1 MPYYHIY
8 LRTYERRFRF
18 APPVYSLALFNG
30 LPMQYQ
36 KMDRLE
42 FTYRLSTGIPQISLR
57 VNGRSLE
64 LPAPHLLIKRPGDEI
79 EHPAPAEQE
88 SFWISYPKE
97 TMELFRA
104 GGLPD
109 GLTGCGFRFTPE
121 FSRILREIHQTAPH
135 AMESGMCEKLDM
147 LCFNLIQETLMN
159 LRQCGENDC
168 TGAVEKIA
176 EYFRNNFTSDI
187 DLELL
192 LSSQGLSRRSFFR
205 RWKDSYSMPPAQYII
220 HLKMAEACRLLAETE
235 KNLSEITLALNF
247 QSTSYFCNLFR
258 RRFGITPLEFRKANR
273 LNFIR

>member
-159 LRQCGENDC
+159 LRQCGETDS
-168 TGAVEKIA
+168 TGAVEKSRNISGTTSLRILILNCCFPHRDFPA
-176 EYFRNNFTSDI
+176 EV
-187 DLELL
+187 
-192 LSSQGLSRRSFFR
+192 SSAAG
-205 RWKDSYSMPPAQYII
+205 KTVTV
-220 HLKMAEACRLLAETE
+220 CRPR
-235 KNLSEITLALNF
+235 
-247 QSTSYFCNLFR
+247 STSS
-258 RRFGITPLEFRKANR
+258 I
-273 LNFIR
+273 